1 MNSRGDCQNA
11 NRPVNAPKIGSQN
24 IRKPTRREALGQA
37 IPRGVE
43 IQDGPLPPMPNGIG
57 NGNVDPALS
66 DTSSQTINID
76 PRFDT
81 AQDVADDGLD
91 QFMNLD
97 SHHEIPGF
105 GQQYGSQSQGF
116 Y

>member
-1 MNSRGDCQNA
+1 
-11 NRPVNAPKIGSQN
+11 
-24 IRKPTRREALGQA
+24 
-37 IPRGVE
+37 
-43 IQDGPLPPMPNGIG
+43 MPNG

-66 DTSSQTINID
+66 DTSSQTLNID

-81 AQDVADDGLD
+81 AQDADDGLD

-97 SHHEIPGF
+97 SHHDIPGF